1 MKKVFV
7 VGLFCGAALL
17 GVMAAKYEVPNGS
30 TVLVVDSEYSDAYDP
45 CDPAFDNLYTPS
57 SDWFVRHGN
66 SERSLVL
73 FNLSYA
79 RRRADMNL
87 QLIGAMKKD
96 IEALKAE
103 DPNEV
108 TK

>member
-1 MKKVFV
+1 MKFKMLV
-7 VGLFCGAALL
+7 VGMLCGAVLL

-30 TVLVVDSEYSDAYDP
+30 TVIVVDSAYSDAFDP

-57 SDWFVRHGN
+57 SDWLVKHGN

-79 RRRADMNL
+79 RRRADMNF
-87 QLIGAMKKD
+87 QLIGAMKDELK
-96 IEALKAE
+96 ALK
-103 DPNEV
+103 DPNDPNS
-108 TK
+108 